1 MRTAR
6 IVILSIIAIA
16 AAVVTFALQP
26 PHANEARS
34 LAKTTYDTNA
44 AMSDNVYQQQV
55 VALWGVKDL
64 TEVVSV
70 QLDNPDQRP
79 AILLFLGVLAICVIG
94 VTGDNNRPK
103 QPEPATVNVG
113 PPALGAVVPP
123 ATDPSASPLND
134 PPNGPPPASS

>member
-6 IVILSIIAIA
+6 IVILSLIAIA

-34 LAKTTYDTNA
+34 LAKTTYDSNA

-64 TEVVSV
+64 TEVISV

-103 QPEPATVNVG
+103 ELEPATVSSAPTQG
-113 PPALGAVVPP
+113 PAQPAPIDLPGIPP
-123 ATDPSASPLND
+123 TY
-134 PPNGPPPASS
+134 PPNGPPTTSP